1 MIPSSSAA
9 KFPQLTSIMER
20 NNRIRDLLAFCLGI
34 LLAGGLIQAAG
45 WLKGDRLVF
54 PDVREILWAFVRLL
68 GEEKTWRQIG
78 VTLLHLAEALAASA
92 VIGTALGIAQ
102 GRSPFLQKLLRPLMI
117 LLRSVP
123 MIVMTVIVMVLMKYD
138 RVPLVASTLMLIPLI
153 SEATSEGLR
162 RIEPELVDVYRM
174 NSGFTLRVVF
184 RVYLPLM
191 AGYLKQAYVNA
202 VGMGIKLSVTTE
214 YLVQA
219 RDSLGKA
226 VYSSA
231 YFNEYAEI
239 YAYALI
245 MILLAVLV
253 SELPKGI
260 GKIISGSQLRM
271 QNP

>member
-1 MIPSSSAA
+1 
-9 KFPQLTSIMER
+9 MEQ
-20 NNRIRDLLAFCLGI
+20 NKKLRDTLAFCLGI
-34 LLAGGLIQAAG
+34 LLAAGLIQTAG
-45 WLKGDRLVF
+45 WLKGNRLVF
-54 PDVREILWAFVRLL
+54 PDVGEILRVFVKLL

-92 VIGTALGIAQ
+92 VIGTALGLAQ
-102 GRSPFLQKLLRPLMI
+102 GKSAFVRNLLKPLMI

-123 MIVMTVIVMVLMKYD
+123 MIVMTVIIMVLMKYD

-162 RIEPELVDVYRM
+162 RIEPELLDVYRM
-174 NSGFTLRVVF
+174 NSGFNLRVLF

-191 AGYLKQAYVNA
+191 AGYLRQAYVNA
-202 VGMGIKLSVTTE
+202 VGMGIKLAVTTE

-226 VYSSA
+226 VYSSM

-245 MILLAVLV
+245 MVGVALV
-253 SELPKGI
+253 VSAIPAWI
-260 GKIISGSQLRM
+260 GKIFQKSH
-271 QNP
+271 P